1 MYIIKLTNIYF
12 TLNFRC
18 QNAVG
23 HAVVVSGIFEILP
36 QRGGQGI
43 LVGGMGSRVGGA
55 AAVSGIFDILLGS
68 GACAVW
74 VVW

>member
-23 HAVVVSGIFEILP
+23 RTVVVLGILEILP
-36 QRGGQGI
+36 
-43 LVGGMGSRVGGA
+43 GGA
-55 AAVSGIFDILLGS
+55 AGCAAWMAVDT
-68 GACAVW
+68 
-74 VVW
+74 